1 MYAVVRT
8 GGKQYRV
15 QEGDVLRVEKLE
27 AEEGATCT
35 LGEVLMLG
43 TDGGELRVG
52 RPLVEGAQVRVQIRR
67 HGKGEK
73 VTIVKLRRR
82 KHYRRRR
89 GHRQLF
95 TEVVVQTI
103 VANT

>member
-43 TDGGELRVG
+43 IDGGELRVG
-52 RPLVEGAQVRVQIRR
+52 RPWVEGAQVRVQIRR

-89 GHRQLF
+89 GHRQPF
-95 TEVVVQTI
+95 TEIVVQTI